1 MILLN
6 ICFGAKFTGEIKI
19 WISQLGGGGGEW
31 GANCDL
37 NHITLVLHSLTPSIS
52 LHHRPNVK
60 TLKMKKQTSDAHTWS
75 NNCSQC

>member
-6 ICFGAKFTGEIKI
+6 ICFVAKFTGEIKI

-37 NHITLVLHSLTPSIS
+37 NHITLVLHSLTPSIL
-52 LHHRPNVK
+52 LHTKAECENSENEK
-60 TLKMKKQTSDAHTWS
+60 A
-75 NNCSQC
+75 NF